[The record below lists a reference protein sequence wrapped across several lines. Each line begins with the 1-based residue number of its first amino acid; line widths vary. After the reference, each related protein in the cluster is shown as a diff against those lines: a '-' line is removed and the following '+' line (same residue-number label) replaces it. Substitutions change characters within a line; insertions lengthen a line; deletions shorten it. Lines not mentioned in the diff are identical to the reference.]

1 MSGELSLANRDL
13 SVNNS
18 QMLSAKPR
26 QPRHPK
32 GQLKQSAICF
42 AQPHNDISDTSKE
55 ALELR
60 RIIRKRGQVACGALL
75 FSSISALAV
84 LGKFPG
90 GGGAA
95 FTTVAVLGMVTFGAN
110 VAGAGE
116 FEVQFGDTV
125 VSVEIVDGRVY
136 IQWGFPPKE
145 GPLVSPGD
153 VVVRETGDVRGRGA
167 YVANPIEEGTFL
179 GDYEGELLDNAEYFK
194 RYPSGVADYCIG
206 VDPDYVLDGVEVAKG
221 DEFTIAHINHSRLRA
236 NVVRRARRKERR
248 ISFFASRDLAVGEE
262 LLLDYGR
269 KYWQGREDM
278 EIE

>member
-1 MSGELSLANRDL
+1 MLPVLVRSSLALVVPDGDDI
-13 SVNNS
+13 
-18 QMLSAKPR
+18 
-26 QPRHPK
+26 
-32 GQLKQSAICF
+32 GQRCCRR
-42 AQPHNDISDTSKE
+42 
-55 ALELR
+55 EL
-60 RIIRKRGQVACGALL
+60 V
-75 FSSISALAV
+75 
-84 LGKFPG
+84 
-90 GGGAA
+90 
-95 FTTVAVLGMVTFGAN
+95 
-110 VAGAGE
+110 AGE

-221 DEFTIAHINHSRLRA
+221 DEFTIAHINHS
-236 NVVRRARRKERR
+236 
-248 ISFFASRDLAVGEE
+248 
-262 LLLDYGR
+262 
-269 KYWQGREDM
+269 
-278 EIE
+278 